1 MSWPWPNRS
10 VKAIA
15 RELPERLYHGVF
27 PPFCIIKRVFVWI
40 YDKQHVRKPCLIRI
54 KQIVYAN
61 DDHATSY
68 SPNIAETAIHI
79 KQKDFLWWT
88 PNWYAISHQSIN
100 LFPHLGHVHFCYQPT
115 YCLLTNCCLQVQPE
129 KMIFVWPWNEYAQT
143 KPEEQTNKNLW
154 IWLAYT

>member
-1 MSWPWPNRS
+1 MSWSWPNRS

-15 RELPERLYHGVF
+15 RELPERLYHIVF
-27 PPFCIIKRVFVWI
+27 PPFCIIKRIFVWI

-68 SPNIAETAIHI
+68 FAKYCKNGYTYRTKRLSMVNPKLIRN
-79 KQKDFLWWT
+79 K
-88 PNWYAISHQSIN
+88 PSIN
-100 LFPHLGHVHFCYQPT
+100 QLVSTFKSRAFLLST

-129 KMIFVWPWNEYAQT
+129 KMIFVWPWNEYAQI

-154 IWLAYT
+154 IWLTYT